1 MAGLVRGARPE
12 TLRLTD
18 GAVALWVTFWLV
30 IGGWTAVSVWDL
42 SELGTTLTQSGQ
54 ALDTA
59 GEGLQRIGR
68 IPVIGDRPEQLGN
81 EVRATAVEVS
91 ARGQETRDNLR
102 RLSILLGVSIAL
114 IPSAPVLGL
123 YLPRRF
129 ARRRAAR
136 DVRRRLAARPDDP
149 GLDRYLAQQ
158 AVATLPLDRLLDW
171 SEDPCGDLSSGR
183 VRPLADAELAHL
195 GIRR

>member
-12 TLRLTD
+12 TLRLAD
-18 GAVALWVTFWLV
+18 GAVLLWAAFWIV
-30 IGGWTAVSVWDL
+30 IGGWTAASVWDL
-42 SELGTTLTQSGQ
+42 SQLGSTLSQSGE

-59 GEGLQRIGR
+59 GEGLQRIGQ
-68 IPVIGDRPEQLGN
+68 IPLVGDRPEQLGN
-81 EVRATAVEVS
+81 EVRS
-91 ARGQETRDNLR
+91 AAAEITVRGQETRANLR

-114 IPSAPVLGL
+114 IPSAPVLGI

-129 ARRRAAR
+129 ARRRTTR
-136 DVRRRLAARPDDP
+136 EVRRRLAARPDDP

-158 AVATLPLDRLLDW
+158 AVATIPLERLLDW
-171 SEDPCGDLSSGR
+171 SDDPCGDLADGH

-195 GIRR
+195 GLNR